1 MIHAGIIAA
10 GLGERLKET
19 GVPKPLVPVGGR
31 PLVHWT
37 VSALASAG
45 AGSIT
50 MLLNTRGR
58 EVRASLEA
66 AFPRLEWRF
75 LEWDSPSSFAS
86 FRRVSQELAA
96 RADRFVVSTVD
107 ALMRPADVAAFT
119 RRTLAAEGDAALA
132 VTPFVEDEKPL
143 WADLDASGRVRAI
156 GEDARERRW
165 ATCGLYG
172 LSASCA
178 RASAGRDHERLR
190 DYWTEL
196 VRSGARVDA
205 VVFDKTID
213 VDRPEDL
220 RSAEEFVKEAL
231 CH

>member
-10 GLGERLKET
+10 GLGERLKGA
-19 GVPKPLVPVGGR
+19 GVPKPLVPVAGR

-37 VSALASAG
+37 VSALAASG

-75 LEWDSPSSFAS
+75 LEWDSPTSWTS
-86 FRRVSQELAA
+86 FRRVSQELAGV
-96 RADRFVVSTVD
+96 ADRFVISTVD
-107 ALMRPADVAAFT
+107 ALMRPSDVATFT
-119 RRTLAAEGDAALA
+119 RRALESKADAALA
-132 VTPFVEDEKPL
+132 VTPFIEDEKPL
-143 WADLDASGRVRAI
+143 WADLDASSRIVAVGD
-156 GEDARERRW
+156 DARARRW
-165 ATCGLYG
+165 LTCGLYG
-172 LSASCA
+172 LTASCA
-178 RASAGRDHERLR
+178 RASAGREHGRLR
-190 DYWTEL
+190 DFWTEL
-196 VRSGARVDA
+196 VRSGAQVDG
-205 VVFDKTID
+205 VVFEKTID

-220 RSAEEFVKEAL
+220 RSAEKFVKEAL